1 MNTAHSRTGPPE
13 HRRPRTNTTN
23 ELKDIREHV
32 QLSGRPQ
39 AYADVAASPDLGVL
53 LSDED
58 EASPCTKLLLKDSPI
73 GGLYTGEVN
82 SGDDGDTTEE
92 EFTPGSK

>member
-1 MNTAHSRTGPPE
+1 MSLFAN
-13 HRRPRTNTTN
+13 N
-23 ELKDIREHV
+23 V

-39 AYADVAASPDLGVL
+39 AYADLGVL

-58 EASPCTKLLLKDSPI
+58 EASPCTKPLLKDSPI

>member
-1 MNTAHSRTGPPE
+1 M
-13 HRRPRTNTTN
+13 
-23 ELKDIREHV
+23 
-32 QLSGRPQ
+32 
-39 AYADVAASPDLGVL
+39 GVL

-58 EASPCTKLLLKDSPI
+58 EASLCTKPFLKVSPI

-92 EFTPGSK
+92 EFTPGNK

>member
-1 MNTAHSRTGPPE
+1 MNV
-13 HRRPRTNTTN
+13 NN
-23 ELKDIREHV
+23 IREHV